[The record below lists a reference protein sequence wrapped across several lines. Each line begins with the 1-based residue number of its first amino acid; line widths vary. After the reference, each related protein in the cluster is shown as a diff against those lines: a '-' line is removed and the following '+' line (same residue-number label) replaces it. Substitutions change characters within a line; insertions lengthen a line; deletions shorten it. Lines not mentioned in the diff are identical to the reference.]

1 MASIEYEDRTLRIL
15 IDRNVGV
22 LSWRDAP
29 NVVQLRAHDR
39 VGKQL
44 QRAHRSGTLLINLV
58 HSGTPNFTPE
68 VTQETARIVR
78 QEAFYDLGAANVLL
92 VGGLGGVAA
101 RAFLST
107 ALLVSRSPRP
117 TRVFSNIPEAIDW
130 SWAMLQNG
138 GLKWSMD
145 ELTALCDE
153 ASRGQIDPNAR

>member
-1 MASIEYEDRTLRIL
+1 MPTIEYEERTLRIL
-15 IDRNVGV
+15 VERNLGV

-29 NVVQLRAHDR
+29 NITQLRAHDR

-44 QRAHRSGTLLINLV
+44 ERSYKGKTMLLNLV
-58 HSGTPNFTPE
+58 HSGTAKFSPE

-78 QEAFYDLGAANVLL
+78 QENFYDLGAANVLL

-117 TRVFSNIPEAIDW
+117 TRVFSNLDEAIEW
-130 SWAMLQNG
+130 TLAMLQPG
-138 GLKWSMD
+138 GVRWARN
-145 ELTALCDE
+145 EIVAVAE
-153 ASRGQIDPNAR
+153 QASRDQSATR

>member
-1 MASIEYEDRTLRIL
+1 M
-15 IDRNVGV
+15 
-22 LSWRDAP
+22 
-29 NVVQLRAHDR
+29 
-39 VGKQL
+39 
-44 QRAHRSGTLLINLV
+44 LINLV

-78 QEAFYDLGAANVLL
+78 QEQFYDLGAANVLL
-92 VGGLGGVAA
+92 VSGLGGVAA

-138 GLKWSMD
+138 AVKWAKE
-145 ELTALCDE
+145 ELSSLCDA
-153 ASRGQIDPNAR
+153 ASKDQKAG